1 MNILILGDSW
11 SADWNIKYTDYL
23 GWPNIIAQKYAVT
36 NIAQAGVSQYSIL
49 KQLDTIQPLDYDIII
64 ISITSPYRVYTP
76 QHPVHTS
83 GLHANSD
90 LIYSDID
97 HHASKFPDNK
107 RLHSA
112 LAYFEDHYD
121 LDYADT
127 IHHNMVDNCLNRLD
141 PRNTIVTSNIKNNVN
156 FVGGH
161 LFVDGHEISNSYPGL
176 INHTSEEGNQI
187 FAKEIIKLINEKV
200 DK

>member
-1 MNILILGDSW
+1 MNILILGDSFA
-11 SADWNIKYTDYL
+11 ADWSEQHTEYL
-23 GWPNIIAQKYAVT
+23 GWPNIIAQQHTVT

-49 KQLDTIQPLDYDIII
+49 KQLGTVQSLDYDMVI

-76 QHPVHTS
+76 QHPVHTA

-90 LIYSDID
+90 LIYTDIA
-97 HHASKFPDNK
+97 HHTAEYPDNK

-112 LAYFEDHYD
+112 RAYFEDHYD

-127 IHHNMVDNCLNRLD
+127 IHHNMVDNCLNGLD
-141 PRNTIVTSNIKNNVN
+141 SRNTIVTSNIEHNSEY
-156 FVGGH
+156 VGGH
-161 LFVDGHEISNSYPGL
+161 LYIDGFPVFQSYPGK
-176 INHTSEEGNQI
+176 INHLSSEGNQI
-187 FAKEIIKLINEKV
+187 FAKEITKLLKV

>member
-11 SADWNIKYTDYL
+11 SADWNIKYTDYP
-23 GWPNIIAQKYAVT
+23 GWPNIIAQKYTVT

-49 KQLDTIQPLDYDIII
+49 KQLDTIQPLDYDMVI

-112 LAYFEDHYD
+112 RAYFEDHYD
-121 LDYADT
+121 
-127 IHHNMVDNCLNRLD
+127 
-141 PRNTIVTSNIKNNVN
+141 
-156 FVGGH
+156 
-161 LFVDGHEISNSYPGL
+161 
-176 INHTSEEGNQI
+176 
-187 FAKEIIKLINEKV
+187 
-200 DK
+200 

>member
-11 SADWNIKYTDYL
+11 AADWNVKYTEYT
-23 GWPNIIAQKYAVT
+23 GWPNIIAQKYTVT
-36 NIAQAGVSQYSIL
+36 NIAQAGVSQYGIL
-49 KQLDTIQPLDYDIII
+49 KQLDTIQPLDYDVVI

-90 LIYSDID
+90 LIYSDIE
-97 HHASKFPDNK
+97 HHASKFSDNK
-107 RLHSA
+107 RLQSA
-112 LAYFEDHYD
+112 KAYFEDHYD

-127 IHHNMVDNCLNRLD
+127 IHRSMVDLCLNRLD
-141 PRNTIVTSNIKNNVN
+141 TSNTIMTSNIKNNIN
-156 FVGGH
+156 YVGEY
-161 LFVDGHEISNSYPGL
+161 LYIDGHEITSSYPGL

-187 FAKEIIKLINEKV
+187 FAKEMIKLINEKV

>member
-1 MNILILGDSW
+1 MNTLILGDSW
-11 SADWNIKYTDYL
+11 AADWNVKYTEYP
-23 GWPNIIAQKYAVT
+23 GWPNIIAQKYTVT
-36 NIAQAGVSQYSIL
+36 NIAQAGASQYSIL

-90 LIYSDID
+90 LIYSDIE

-112 LAYFEDHYD
+112 VAYFEDHYD
-121 LDYADT
+121 LGYADT

-141 PRNTIVTSNIKNNVN
+141 SRNTIVTSNIKNNVD
-156 FVGGH
+156 FVGEYQYI
-161 LFVDGHEISNSYPGL
+161 DGHEISLSYPGL

-187 FAKEIIKLINEKV
+187 FAKEIIKSINEKV

>member
-11 SADWNIKYTDYL
+11 AADWNVKYTEYL
-23 GWPNIIAQKYAVT
+23 GWPNTIAQQHTVT

-49 KQLDTIQPLDYDIII
+49 KQLDTIQPLDYDVII

-76 QHPVHTS
+76 QHPIHTS

-90 LIYSDID
+90 LIYSDIE

-112 LAYFEDHYD
+112 VAYFEDHYD
-121 LDYADT
+121 LGYADT

-141 PRNTIVTSNIKNNVN
+141 NRNTIVTSNIKHNSEY
-156 FVGGH
+156 VGE
-161 LFVDGHEISNSYPGL
+161 FMYIDGYPVFQKYRGK
-176 INHTSEEGNQI
+176 INHLSLEGNQI
-187 FAKEIIKLINEKV
+187 FAKEIIKLLKV